1 MNLNKI
7 INLLLHKSSITL
19 KMDQNKSIATIK
31 EKKWDIK
38 RVKSANKVRAR
49 HIFTVKMS
57 IQMICSSKRL
67 VQS

>member
-1 MNLNKI
+1 
-7 INLLLHKSSITL
+7 
-19 KMDQNKSIATIK
+19 MDQNKSIATIK